1 MTERTPGEEGG
12 RTEFLTL
19 ADLDAAG
26 RRVLVRLDLNV
37 PLVDGQI
44 TDDTRIRA
52 ALPGLE
58 RLHAQGAT
66 VFLLS
71 HLGRPQ
77 GPGERFALVPVAR
90 RLGELLGVPVRY
102 APGSSGPADKEQL
115 AFAAAAEPGSITL
128 LENTR
133 FDSRETAND
142 PEFAAALAGLADVF
156 VNDAFGAA
164 HRAHASTEG
173 VARLLPAYAGPLLEA
188 ELAALGR
195 LLHRAERPFHAIV
208 GGAKVSDKAGVL
220 KNLLELADVI
230 FIGGAMANTFSAATG
245 GHMGASL
252 VEPEQFGT
260 AREFLAAARER
271 GVDVELPSDFVCAA
285 EIRAGVPVQVVP
297 AGEVPDGQLA
307 LDIGPDTV
315 ARFAARLAE
324 ARTIMWN
331 GPMGVF
337 EIPEFATGTMR
348 VAEAVAASSGFTVV
362 GGGDSVA
369 ALNAAGLA
377 GRVSHV
383 STGGGASLEF
393 LEGRT
398 LPGVAALRRQR
409 G

>member
-12 RTEFLTL
+12 RREFLTL